1 MATAMLPA
9 HHAEAW
15 LGGPSVAVVQRA
27 NFLSAVGHQQI
38 STVKVLPPLQFPFG
52 DLRTYENKGKE
63 AAQIIA
69 PFTLENG
76 GHAQFLKVTL
86 QGLNL
91 CQTW

>member
-1 MATAMLPA
+1 MLPA
-9 HHAEAW
+9 HRAEAW
-15 LGGPSVAVVQRA
+15 LGGPSAAVLQRA
-27 NFLSAVGHQQI
+27 NFLSAVGRQQI
-38 STVKVLPPLQFPFG
+38 STVEVLLPLQFPFG
-52 DLRTYENKGKE
+52 ALGTHENKAKE